1 VEKEFWVN
9 VAVIVPLPLMVAV
22 VEAEVEELIVIEP
35 EALHKEKLYPA
46 PGVAVI
52 ETP

>member
-1 VEKEFWVN
+1 MAIVDAELEFVK
-9 VAVIVPLPLMVAV
+9 
-22 VEAEVEELIVIEP
+22 VIEP
-35 EALHKEKLYPA
+35 EELQDEKLYPA